1 MNQVM
6 INAVELDMLMKEIQD
21 LKADNFK
28 LKKLLADE
36 RDRVDLLKSEVA
48 WAENGYTREKP
59 LDSSY
64 PDGSGYWKD
73 NKKDTP

>member
-21 LKADNFK
+21 LKADNLK

-48 WAENGYTREKP
+48 WAENGYT
-59 LDSSY
+59 
-64 PDGSGYWKD
+64 
-73 NKKDTP
+73 KKGDTP